1 MGFLFLLFTLLIV
14 ALRSDVHWKV
24 SIVTTVLSV
33 NISKTCL
40 LPPSAT
46 DPHSVLFQEW
56 LNLDYQGTRSYQI
69 WISEKPG
76 TRTSSVLTAVSISG
90 PSCQPADICSLESPT
105 RWKWHSKEK
114 MTKNWQTSAFCLQL
128 PTHRSHII
136 PKSSLW
142 PLLGDVA
149 LWMTEFLVN
158 NSSGAGLS
166 LLAGQELWT
175 QKIKSPRPKARI

>member
-90 PSCQPADICSLESPT
+90 PSFLLTSAPLSHQHGGNGT
-105 RWKWHSKEK
+105 VKRT